1 MGTVLT
7 YIKSNAAGFVC
18 LLAAAAL
25 FVGCSFL
32 DPEVAIPAELRE
44 KDQPAALPL
53 SRAIPFLAD
62 AEASLTRRSVA
73 YAAEIEADAKA
84 IGLMRADVDGAAEWK
99 ANVNA
104 LIWNGGKEALTAGA
118 AAFPG
123 LNLILPGLIG
133 LGGLLMEKPG
143 AKKKIAKVEA
153 KGYTIGF
160 NEAIELHKT
169 GKLPESVPV
178 EVIKESIDDRAA
190 PNPSVP
196 PNHPANQ
203 A

>member
-1 MGTVLT
+1 MLQW
-7 YIKSNAAGFVC
+7 IKSNLPGVACLAVAAG
-18 LLAAAAL
+18 L

-104 LIWNGGKEALTAGA
+104 LIWQGGSDALTAAG

-123 LNLILPGLIG
+123 LSMVIPGLLG
-133 LGGLLMEKPG
+133 LGGLLMNKPG
-143 AKKKIAKVEA
+143 AAKAIKKAEA
-153 KGYTIGF
+153 KSYTDGF
-160 NEAIELHKT
+160 NEAIALAKT
-169 GKLPESVPV
+169 GSLPVSIAPEVVKEPV
-178 EVIKESIDDRAA
+178 GEGA
-190 PNPSVP
+190 
-196 PNHPANQ
+196 
-203 A
+203 